1 MPVDKFGK
9 TDVGTM
15 QRIVS
20 GGVTLSQI
28 NNTFL
33 RRDGENTASADIDMD
48 GKAIK
53 NLSLPD
59 KQTDA
64 ANKQYVDN
72 RTLLPSRKFLAPY
85 ATGLNRYMERTPNY
99 STRAF

>member
-28 NNTFL
+28 NNTFF
-33 RRDGENTASADIDMD
+33 
-48 GKAIK
+48 K
-53 NLSLPD
+53 
-59 KQTDA
+59 
-64 ANKQYVDN
+64 
-72 RTLLPSRKFLAPY
+72 
-85 ATGLNRYMERTPNY
+85 
-99 STRAF
+99 TRW